1 MLKKGLTV
9 DRIEDLV
16 EIIKQDKDFE
26 VDKWEFKEKAKAL
39 WLYDNKGM
47 QTVVTLKIV
56 DGKIVVNS
64 VW

>member
-9 DRIEDLV
+9 DKIEDLV

-26 VDKWEFKEKAKAL
+26 VNRWEYREKAKAL
-39 WLYDNKGM
+39 WLYDNSGM
-47 QTVVTLKIV
+47 QTVVTLKIIN
-56 DGKIVVNS
+56 GQIVVNS